1 MKTLLTVLLT
11 GVSTLVQAQTF
22 THEYQWS
29 PTNTISDGNPVG
41 MVHQFAVT
49 EATEGSIYNV
59 QVSLNIS
66 GGCNGDLYAYL
77 ISPQGIGSILLNRVG
92 VTAGNPLGYADTGF
106 NIMLD
111 GLATQNVHG
120 YQGVSYTLDGE
131 GRLTGTW
138 AADGRNIVPT
148 ADPALFDSAA
158 TTANL
163 GQYAGRAG
171 NGTWTLLLAD
181 MSVGEVSTLNEA
193 VLTITTIPEPQTGMM
208 LAGGLAALLVA
219 LRRKRLPSR

>member
-1 MKTLLTVLLT
+1 MTHMKTLLTVLLT
-11 GVSTLVQAQTF
+11 GVSTLVQAQIF
-22 THEYQWS
+22 TNDYRWS

-49 EATEGSIYNV
+49 ETAGTIQNV

-106 NIMLD
+106 NITLD
-111 GLATQNVHG
+111 GLATGNVHG
-120 YQGVSYTLDGE
+120 YQGVSYTLDAE
-131 GRLTGTW
+131 GRLTGSW

-148 ADPALFDSAA
+148 AAPALFDSAA

-163 GQYAGRAG
+163 GQYAGLAG

-181 MSVGEVSTLNEA
+181 MSVGEVSMLNEA
-193 VLTITTIPEPQTGMM
+193 VLTITTIPEPQTGML
-208 LAGGLAALLVA
+208 LAVGLAALLMW
-219 LRRKRLPSR
+219 RRD